1 LRQSKTIPVLFP
13 FPKHTAIQS
22 IPLQLP
28 FLYCGGWK
36 DLLSPPGYS
45 SVNLVALSLG
55 IYNYLTLKAV
65 QSGDPSKLAQALV
78 TLSEMEKPPLR
89 FIAGADAIDTA
100 EKVVALLQ
108 SQINAHRELSTSLA
122 YAGAKL

>member
-1 LRQSKTIPVLFP
+1 
-13 FPKHTAIQS
+13 
-22 IPLQLP
+22 
-28 FLYCGGWK
+28 
-36 DLLSPPGYS
+36 
-45 SVNLVALSLG
+45 
-55 IYNYLTLKAV
+55 
-65 QSGDPSKLAQALV
+65 
-78 TLSEMEKPPLR
+78 MEKPPLR